1 MTSSGAVA
9 STVSPAYL
17 SFRGSVLGASE
28 RSAVRTQA
36 PFAESPEFQRLLRRD
51 AGSDL
56 VRIAL
61 EIARDAEPNLDMDHY
76 LGKIEALSG
85 RARDRCPPG
94 AKPRSLLGQIN
105 WVLFVEEGFQGN
117 SEDYYDPRNGYL
129 NHVIDRKTGN
139 PITLSVLY
147 ASIAAGVGLEMAGV
161 NLPAHF
167 MLRAGSGDSTI
178 FVDPFHA
185 GALLDR
191 RGCERRIGQLVG
203 QEVALSDIQL
213 APCGHDL
220 IVARMLRNLKSIYLE
235 QHNYSASLPVLQR
248 LAALNPGDPHEQRDL
263 GMLCLQLDRPTEAI
277 SPLQSYL
284 DARPRAPDA
293 DAVRP
298 LLRAARR
305 NVALRN

>member
-1 MTSSGAVA
+1 
-9 STVSPAYL
+9 
-17 SFRGSVLGASE
+17 
-28 RSAVRTQA
+28 VRTQA

-51 AGSDL
+51 SRSDL

-61 EIARDAEPNLDMDHY
+61 EIGRDAYPGLDIDHY
-76 LGKIEALSG
+76 LGKIEALAG
-85 RARDRCPPG
+85 RVRDRCPPG

-117 SEDYYDPRNGYL
+117 TEDYYDPRNGYL
-129 NHVIDRKTGN
+129 NQVIDRKTGI

-167 MLRAGSGDSTI
+167 MLRVGSGESTI

-185 GALLDR
+185 GAVLDR
-191 RGCERRIGQLVG
+191 QGCERRISQMVG
-203 QEVALSDIQL
+203 QQVALSDLQL

-220 IVARMLRNLKSIYLE
+220 VVARMLRNLKTIYLE
-235 QHNYSASLPVLQR
+235 QHDYPAALPILRR

-263 GMLCLQLDRPTEAI
+263 GMLCLQLDHPAEAI
-277 SPLQSYL
+277 TPLQAYL
-284 DARPRAPDA
+284 DARPQAPDA
-293 DAVRP
+293 DAVLP

>member
-1 MTSSGAVA
+1 
-9 STVSPAYL
+9 
-17 SFRGSVLGASE
+17 
-28 RSAVRTQA
+28 VRTQA

-51 AGSDL
+51 SRSDL

-61 EIARDAEPNLDMDHY
+61 EIGRDAYPGLDIDHY
-76 LGKIEALSG
+76 LGKIEALAG
-85 RARDRCPPG
+85 RVRDRCPPG

-117 SEDYYDPRNGYL
+117 TEDYYDPRNGYL
-129 NHVIDRKTGN
+129 NQVIDRKTGI

-167 MLRAGSGDSTI
+167 MLRVGSGESTI

-185 GALLDR
+185 GAVLDR
-191 RGCERRIGQLVG
+191 QGCERRISQMVG
-203 QEVALSDIQL
+203 QQVALSDLQL

-220 IVARMLRNLKSIYLE
+220 VVARMLRNLKTIYLE
-235 QHNYSASLPVLQR
+235 QHDYPASLPILRR
-248 LAALNPGDPHEQRDL
+248 LAALNPGDPYEQRDL
-263 GMLCLQLDRPTEAI
+263 GMLCLQLDRPAEAI
-277 SPLQSYL
+277 TPLQAYL
-284 DARPRAPDA
+284 DARPQAPDA
-293 DAVRP
+293 DAVLP